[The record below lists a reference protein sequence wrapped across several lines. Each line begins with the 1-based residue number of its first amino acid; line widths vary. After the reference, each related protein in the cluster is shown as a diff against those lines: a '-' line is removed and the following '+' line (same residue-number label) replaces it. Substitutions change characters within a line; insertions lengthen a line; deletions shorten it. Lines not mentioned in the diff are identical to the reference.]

1 MFDINVLNVSQ
12 TLAELMLLCIF
23 PSTED
28 RHSLGEIRW
37 EGHFS
42 ILSGNNRDNCT

>member
-12 TLAELMLLCIF
+12 TLAELMLLCLL
-23 PSTED
+23 PSTEG

-37 EGHFS
+37 EGA
-42 ILSGNNRDNCT
+42 LSHPPWK